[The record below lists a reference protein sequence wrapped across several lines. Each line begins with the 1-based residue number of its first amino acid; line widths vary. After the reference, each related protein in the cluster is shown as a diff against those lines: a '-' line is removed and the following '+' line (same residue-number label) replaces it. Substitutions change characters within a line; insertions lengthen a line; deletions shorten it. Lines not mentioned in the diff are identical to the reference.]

1 MISVKCSDTQC
12 AQHGIE
18 FHLCGDDEYVR
29 CGGCGIA
36 LEPYDQRPDPDLPS
50 GFPIQP

>member
-1 MISVKCSDTQC
+1 MISVKCSDTEC
-12 AQHGIE
+12 PQHGIE
-18 FHLCGDDEYVR
+18 YHLCGEHEYVR

-36 LEPYDQRPDPDLPS
+36 LEPYDQRPDPELPS